1 MARQVINI
9 NNPEDL
15 INVGISANDSRGDP
29 LRSAFIKLNTA
40 LDKIDSNFTELYAE
54 AELHDYLGNFVFTDN
69 NLSID
74 NSDELVISS
83 KTSPT
88 ITLNIN
94 DITNSNPCEVFA
106 APTSGTLWSAVSDG
120 YRVKFNGITTMT
132 ELNGNS
138 YYIQQST
145 ANSFYLYLDNSLTEG
160 VDSSAYTAYS
170 STETETATNEFIT
183 GGAEFKGSLITTPTL
198 NNVVTGWTVS
208 GPGITGT
215 QTVTST
221 LQDGNFYLININAL
235 GGGFNP
241 ATSYTFNAPSA
252 VDGGGTALTSVPGG
266 DIKIQGGGNTNSSVG
281 QILGNLNFIGH
292 NIDLTADTHTLS
304 INNNGILTLPGNTN
318 NTYVQQRQSRVRT
331 TYEYVEVGTPKVVW
345 TSTETFISSAK
356 LQIQVEGKETGDPD
370 WNTQACEAIIA
381 AKGMHGTGEPAMTV
395 YGVVATSANNLTIFS
410 IQRNA
415 TTDLI
420 EVVATST
427 PTATASTQ
435 QQIIIHS
442 TELTCW
448 D

>member
-9 NNPEDL
+9 NNPDDL

-54 AELHDYLGNFVFTDN
+54 AELHDYLGNYVFTDN

-74 NSDELVISS
+74 NSNELVVTS
-83 KTSPT
+83 KSSPT
-88 ITLNIN
+88 ITLTITN
-94 DITNSNPCEVFA
+94 ITNSNPCEVFA
-106 APTSGTLWSAVSDG
+106 TPTAGSLWNAIAEG
-120 YRVKFNGITTMT
+120 YRVKINNVTTMT
-132 ELNGNS
+132 ELNGNA
-138 YYIQQST
+138 YYVKEST
-145 ANSFYLYLDNSLTEG
+145 ANSFYLYLDDALTIS
-160 VDSSAYTAYS
+160 VDSSAFTEYTLTNS
-170 STETETATNEFIT
+170 ETATNEFIT

-198 NNVVTGWTVS
+198 DNVVTGWTVS
-208 GPGITGT
+208 GPGISGT

-221 LQDGNFYLININAL
+221 LQDGDFYLININAL

-241 ATSYTFNAPSA
+241 ATSYTFNAPSS
-252 VDGGGTALTSVPGG
+252 VNGGGNALTSVPGG
-266 DIKIQGGGNTNSSVG
+266 DIKIQGGGNSNASVG
-281 QILGNLNFIGH
+281 QILGNLNLIGH
-292 NIDLTADTHTLS
+292 TIDLTADTHTLS

-318 NTYVQQRQSRVRT
+318 STYVQQRQSRVRT
-331 TYEYVEVGTPKVVW
+331 TYEYVDVGTPKVVW

-381 AKGMHGTGEPAMTV
+381 AKGMHGTGDPAMTV
-395 YGVVATSANNLTIFS
+395 YGVVATSASNLTTFTV
-410 IQRNA
+410 QRNA
-415 TTDLI
+415 ITDLI
-420 EVVATST
+420 EVVATSA
-427 PTATASTQ
+427 PTATTSTQ